1 MRKKIFLSLLLIC
14 VMTLNFTSNSE
25 GKKPAKGDSGKKGIM
40 ITLTSKKGFY
50 SDGIGLILFD
60 KGSKSEWGV
69 ASGGLNQER
78 NDFAHGAKSVNIYL
92 RGPLNQNLPPFTKTG
107 DYILEL
113 KISSQGGGADY
124 FYFTNGQEL
133 SDLGINKRMEERI
146 QPENFNKLPTYNLK
160 ASGNTIDIDKFR

>member
-40 ITLTSKKGFY
+40 ITLTSKEYGFN
-50 SDGIGLILFD
+50 SDGISLSLYE
-60 KGSKSEWGV
+60 KGTKSEWSA
-69 ASGGLNQER
+69 ASGGLNREKG
-78 NDFAHGAKSVNIYL
+78 DFVQGAKSVNIYL
-92 RGPLNQNLPPFTKTG
+92 CYDMCKKPWTKTG

-113 KISSQGGGADY
+113 FISYQGGTNDY

-133 SDLGINKRMEERI
+133 SDLGINKGREDRI
-146 QPENFNKLPTYNLK
+146 RPENLNKLPTYNLK